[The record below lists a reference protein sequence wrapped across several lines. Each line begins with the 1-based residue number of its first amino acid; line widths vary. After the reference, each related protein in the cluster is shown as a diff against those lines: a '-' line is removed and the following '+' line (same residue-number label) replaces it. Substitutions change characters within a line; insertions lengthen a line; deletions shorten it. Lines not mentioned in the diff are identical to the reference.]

1 MFKTERNKE
10 IGKGGDE
17 SMESDNECA
26 DEEEAGDNA
35 EIGTAQARS
44 TAKINDSKEN
54 LVKVKEDL

>member
-1 MFKTERNKE
+1 
-10 IGKGGDE
+10 
-17 SMESDNECA
+17 MESDNECA

-54 LVKVKEDL
+54 LVKVKEDLQDAEMKQETKK